1 MPIARE
7 KFFLGHSLVSTKVP
21 KAISLKDFEK
31 IKEVDRPVDT
41 SRFGL
46 WEVSAPDFNK
56 YYPDVTVDDLNPKE
70 EDFSYP
76 IARALSEIIVNKWGP
91 IDFTANGAL
100 KASIKKLVGQTLYTN
115 HEAIVG
121 NEVGVVVE
129 AFWEKLRKY
138 DGFEVP
144 AGINV
149 KLKIDGKS
157 NPKLVRS
164 MMSEPPSVHSLSVT
178 ISFKWEK
185 SHPEWTD
192 EEFWNKYGGH
202 DEKGELVRRV
212 VTEVFSYDEISLVS
226 HGADPYAQ
234 IIQDDKIV
242 NPGYADN
249 HYNFS
254 AEQYTTNGTYFDW
267 KEYTED
273 LAKLSLDN
281 TIPLTHNNNF
291 NSKENEPTMNA
302 ALKKFLQEKFGL
314 DDKATEEQ
322 ILAKAQERFPIL
334 LAAEAANPTKLTS
347 DLTTATQSLTAL
359 QAKYPEGTETIT
371 PEQKTT
377 NEVFKAT
384 AEKATKFLR
393 DETLRFY
400 HLSIG
405 GPEKADASITK
416 LIADAGYDTAV
427 ALEKQYKAASE
438 AKFTHTCGDCGGTN
452 VTRSSAAAN
461 EAGLQTEGGPG
472 GKETPK
478 KAKSNDEVM
487 DSLSRSSNF
496 TGGIHGELEAKKD

>member
-1 MPIARE
+1 MPISRE

-21 KAISLKDFEK
+21 KKVSLKDFEK

-56 YYPDVTVDDLNPKE
+56 YYPDVTAEDLNPKDE
-70 EDFSYP
+70 EFAYP

-91 IDFTANGAL
+91 IDFTSGNVL
-100 KASIKKLVGQTLYTN
+100 KNSLRKLVGQTLYTN

-121 NEVGVVVE
+121 NEVGVVIE
-129 AFWEKLRKY
+129 AFWEGKRKY
-138 DGFEVP
+138 DGFDIP

-149 KLKIDGKS
+149 KLKVDGKS

-192 EEFWNKYGGH
+192 EEFWNKYGGF
-202 DEKGELVRRV
+202 DDKGELVRRV

-234 IIQDDKIV
+234 IIQDDKIN
-242 NPGYADN
+242 NPAYADN

-254 AEQYTTNGTYFDW
+254 ADDYAKNGTHFDW
-267 KEYTED
+267 KEYMGELT
-273 LAKLSLDN
+273 KLSLDN
-281 TIPLTHNNNF
+281 TIPTTSNNNF
-291 NSKENEPTMNA
+291 NSEQKQPAMNA

-322 ILAKAQERFPIL
+322 ILAKAQERLPIL
-334 LAAEAANPTKLTS
+334 LAAEAANPTKLTA
-347 DLTTATQSLTAL
+347 DLATANESLTAL
-359 QAKYPEGTETIT
+359 KTKYPEGSEVIT
-371 PEQKTT
+371 AAQKTE
-377 NEVFKAT
+377 NEGFKAV
-384 AEKATKFLR
+384 ADKATKFLR
-393 DETLRFY
+393 DEALRFY
-400 HLSIG
+400 HLSVG

-438 AKFTHTCGDCGGTN
+438 AKFTHTCGECGSTN

-461 EAGLQTEGGPG
+461 EAGLQVENGGEGKG
-472 GKETPK
+472 TPAK
-478 KAKSNDEVM
+478 TKSNDEVM
-487 DSLSRSSNF
+487 DQLSSFANLTS
-496 TGGIHGELEAKKD
+496 GIHGESEAKKV